1 MYYDRLTKFTIA
13 DNIPLQETIIL
24 FQDGYYEDEVL
35 KKIIALSLKI
45 CEKNNI
51 FILNKIEN

>member
-51 FILNKIEN
+51 FILNKIEK